1 MSNLAPLLMSIVGGG
16 TGTVAVAAAR
26 WVGDE
31 RARRKVEKTAAARAP
46 LQQKSLELRVAEQ
59 AEEIRQGTIDTL
71 RENYALLQ
79 KEFADY
85 KREVAEQRKRD
96 LEERERER
104 KNDHDELDRARTEI
118 KGLRQEIHDLNAGI
132 VRMEFELQRYRSA
145 AGP

>member
-1 MSNLAPLLMSIVGGG
+1 MSNLAPLLMSVIGGG
-16 TGTVAVAAAR
+16 SVTSLVAAGR
-26 WVGDE
+26 WIGDE
-31 RARRKVEKTAAARAP
+31 RERRRTEKKSAERAP

-85 KREVAEQRKRD
+85 KREVADQRKRD
-96 LEERERER
+96 LEERDRER

-118 KGLRQEIHDLNAGI
+118 KGLREEIHDLNAGI
-132 VRMEFELQRYRSA
+132 ARMEFELQRYRSG